1 MAGFPRPILHGLC
14 TFGFSGKALLHSLV
28 GGDNRRLTGV
38 SGRFARPVFPGD
50 ALTVRVWRT
59 GDGEA
64 VYTTEN
70 ESGDTVIAEGRATF
84 TE

>member
-1 MAGFPRPILHGLC
+1 
-14 TFGFSGKALLHSLV
+14 
-28 GGDNRRLTGV
+28 
-38 SGRFARPVFPGD
+38 VFPGD

-70 ESGDTVIAEGRATF
+70 EGGDTVIAEGRATF